1 MFDSQQPSTNPP
13 WGAAMVGSK
22 AGWLFGSLFQRAT
35 RGTQMQQQQAVRPDP
50 RYTKEAAGM
59 WGAPCL
65 VLALPP
71 CAHGSSSSSAA
82 PASSAGPA
90 SSVTSVHLGAGA
102 RLRRLPS
109 DVGSLDRFGTH
120 SQKYSSALCLY
131 VVNVL
136 GH

>member
-1 MFDSQQPSTNPP
+1 
-13 WGAAMVGSK
+13 MVGSK
-22 AGWLFGSLFQRAT
+22 VGWLFGSLFQRAT

-50 RYTKEAAGM
+50 RYTPEAAGM
-59 WGAPCL
+59 GGAPCL

-71 CAHGSSSSSAA
+71 CAHGSGGSGGGGSSNSSTEPASSAA
-82 PASSAGPA
+82 PASS
-90 SSVTSVHLGAGA
+90 VTSVLVGAGA

-109 DVGSLDRFGTH
+109 DVGSLERFGTN